1 MFAARSCKPDLSEGM
16 LNFANSKINLGL
28 HITAKRPDGYHDLE
42 TVFYPV
48 GICDVVELTDLPG
61 KAATAGRDERQNQF
75 RVFRTA
81 IPGVLD
87 DNICLKAFSIL
98 QKDFKLPAQEISLL
112 KNIPVGAGLGG
123 GSADAAFIVRLANE
137 KFKLGLSTSQME
149 DYVRPLGADCAFF
162 IRNRPVYAEGKGD
175 VFSPVALD
183 LSAWYLVLLKPEIHV
198 STAEAYGG
206 VKPLKPAVPLKEVIA
221 QPVTE
226 WREHLKNDFE
236 VSVFARY
243 PEIAQL
249 KASLYEAGA
258 VYAAMSGSGSSVFGI
273 FRTPVI
279 LPELARKC
287 ELFYGV

>member
-1 MFAARSCKPDLSEGM
+1 M

-48 GICDVVELTDLPG
+48 RICDVVELTDLPG
-61 KAATAGRDERQNQF
+61 KAATAGRDERQNKF

-81 IPGVLD
+81 IPGVKD
-87 DNICLKAFSIL
+87 ENICLKAFSIL
-98 QKDFKLPAQEISLL
+98 QKDFDLPAQEISLL

-137 KFKLGLSTSQME
+137 KFKLGLSVPQME

-162 IRNRPVYAEGKGD
+162 IRNRPVYAQGKGD
-175 VFSPVALD
+175 VFSPLALD
-183 LSAWYLVLLKPEIHV
+183 LSDWYLVLLKPGIHV
-198 STAEAYGG
+198 STAEAYAG
-206 VKPLKPAVPLKEVIA
+206 VKPVKPAASLKEVIA
-221 QPVTE
+221 LPVTE
-226 WREHLKNDFE
+226 WRERLKNDFE

-243 PEIAQL
+243 PEIARL
-249 KASLYEAGA
+249 KAALYEAGA

-273 FRTPVI
+273 FSTPVI
-279 LPELARKC
+279 LPELEPRC
-287 ELFYGV
+287 EIFYGV